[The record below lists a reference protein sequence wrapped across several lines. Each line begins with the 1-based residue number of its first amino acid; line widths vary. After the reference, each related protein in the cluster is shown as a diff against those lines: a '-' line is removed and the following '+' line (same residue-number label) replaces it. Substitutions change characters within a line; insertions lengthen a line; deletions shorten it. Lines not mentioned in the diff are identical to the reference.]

1 LGLLVNPAATMTAIT
16 LNLPDD
22 LAAQLLSQA
31 ASSKM
36 SLEAF
41 LQECVS
47 DFALSGESALA
58 SLHLTREERKAVARA
73 GKGLTLGV
81 SSGSAKAGGD

>member
-1 LGLLVNPAATMTAIT
+1 MTAIT

-47 DFALSGESALA
+47 DFALSDESALPP
-58 SLHLTREERKAVARA
+58 LHLTTDELDAVARA
-73 GKGLTLGV
+73 REDL
-81 SSGSAKAGGD
+81 AAGQTFTHEQVMLEMRQRHAR